1 MVLAGFVGE
10 KKLISGLPV
19 LAPDT
24 MLLTYFS
31 YAYFNADAETNT
43 CINTSLVV
51 LIHVAFLLQ
60 QPRTERS
67 ITNPERGKKH
77 DLLWIFSPFHFSTYK
92 IKFCQ
97 KKKKDAIWIS
107 WMDKDA
113 HDVHFESNVAEKN
126 INDSIFNHDPDLF
139 HSAVQN

>member
-19 LAPDT
+19 PTPDT

-31 YAYFNADAETNT
+31 YAYFNADAVTNT

-51 LIHVAFLLQ
+51 LSHVAFLLQ

-67 ITNPERGKKH
+67 ITNPEREKKTGFA
-77 DLLWIFSPFHFSTYK
+77 LNIFSSLHT
-92 IKFCQ
+92 
-97 KKKKDAIWIS
+97 
-107 WMDKDA
+107 
-113 HDVHFESNVAEKN
+113 
-126 INDSIFNHDPDLF
+126 
-139 HSAVQN
+139 VQNKIL